1 MNTVAAYSTYGS
13 IIQRTTLS
21 NYKLG
26 LFLAH
31 TGAVKIIKL
40 TSKRVVAKVTG
51 GRKRTTVLETTD
63 EGLAFKCTCL
73 ETPNMLC
80 KHLVATAIVTE
91 EKASK

>member
-1 MNTVAAYSTYGS
+1 MNSIAAYSNYGS

-40 TSKRVVAKVTG
+40 TSRRVVARVMG

-63 EGLAFKCTCL
+63 DGLTFKCTCL

-80 KHLVATAIVTE
+80 KHLVATAIITE
-91 EKASK
+91 EKTSK